1 MEQHLIDLLVE
12 SSWSR
17 WSSEE
22 SSTTQIST
30 GLVVSL
36 TITPDISPGKKR
48 AGGEVRAKGK
58 VISWS
63 MMTETRAALSAKEEE
78 RYPMTAQMTEALP
91 TVLELIS

>member
-1 MEQHLIDLLVE
+1 MDLLVE

-48 AGGEVRAKGK
+48 AGEEVRANVK

-63 MMTETRAALSAKEEE
+63 MMTETRAAPLVKEEE
-78 RYPMTAQMTEALP
+78 RYLMTAQMTEAHRAG
-91 TVLELIS
+91 